1 MKTTLILAPA
11 LLFGLATAA
20 QAAPHHRGDANGDG
34 TLTRA
39 ELTDKLDQRF
49 ARLDA
54 DGDGRITTAE
64 MDAAKAKRAERRAAM
79 AAKNPERAARMES
92 RMAKRQARGAERPN
106 PDTNGDGVV
115 TRDEFGA
122 RALARFAAMDANG
135 DGTVT
140 QAERQAAR
148 QARRAARG

>member
-1 MKTTLILAPA
+1 MKTSLILAPA
-11 LLFGLATAA
+11 LLLGFATAA

-39 ELTDKLDQRF
+39 ELTTKLDRRF

-54 DGDGRITTAE
+54 NSDGRITAAE
-64 MDAAKAKRAERRAAM
+64 MDAAKAKRAERRATI
-79 AAKNPERAARMES
+79 AAKNPERATKLEARMT
-92 RMAKRQARGAERPN
+92 RRQARGAERPN

-122 RALARFAAMDANG
+122 RALERFAAMDSNG

-140 QAERQAAR
+140 KAERQAAR